1 MLKELAQYIVGLS
14 KPELIEINDKI
25 FCDRNLRRYDYNTPE
40 PLLFKSIQGLLEY
53 IKSDHD
59 CTYDNSFI
67 HIVNYKRI
75 EFMSPLND
83 DNQREVYAICEPDVI
98 DIRFNQFLDRETF
111 NIMLQTGFVGNDD
124 LKEILRYIGTMSD
137 KEVRTVADDGI
148 KQEITIKSSTQGL
161 IDVFIPNPVILRPF
175 RTFVEIEPVESKFV
189 LRLKEGGG
197 CALFEADGGAWKID
211 TMGALQTYIEDTL
224 QGLEINDIKVFA

>member
-14 KPELIEINDKI
+14 KPELVEINDKI
-25 FCDRNLRRYDYNTPE
+25 YCDRNLHRYDYNAPE
-40 PLLFKSIQGLLEY
+40 PLRFKSIQGLLEY
-53 IKSDHD
+53 IESDYD
-59 CTYDNSFI
+59 YTYDNSFI
-67 HIVNYKRI
+67 HVVNYKRI
-75 EFMSPLND
+75 EFLSPLND
-83 DNQREVYAICEPDVI
+83 DNEREVYAICEPDEI
-98 DIRFNQFLDRETF
+98 NIHFNQFIDRESF
-111 NIMLQTGFVGNDD
+111 NIMLQTGFVENNEQR
-124 LKEILRYIGTMSD
+124 EILQYIGNMSD

-161 IDVFIPNPVILRPF
+161 IDVFIPNPVILKPY

-189 LRLKEGGG
+189 LRLKEGGY

-224 QGLEINDIKVFA
+224 QGLVINDIKVFA